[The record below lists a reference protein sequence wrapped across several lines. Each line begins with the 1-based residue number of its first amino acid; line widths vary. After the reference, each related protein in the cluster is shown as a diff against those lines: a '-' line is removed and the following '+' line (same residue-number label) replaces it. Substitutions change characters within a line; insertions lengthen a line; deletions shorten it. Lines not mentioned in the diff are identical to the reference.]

1 MVWLETYS
9 RDRKQLLPH
18 DEGGVGK
25 GIMNW
30 MLSNWVERRAS
41 KEQHL
46 RSAAGV
52 WRNAM
57 AAILQ
62 ATGSLRRH
70 YSDVATVEITEH
82 NRDHV
87 IIEIT
92 PRSCRGITRR
102 DRGGA
107 VTIDLQFL
115 PEAPQII
122 VGFDRGRIQRFV
134 IEADCDHAY
143 VAFQGK
149 ELLLDEFSR
158 LVLEET
164 FFNLAA
170 PESISVVRQS
180 PEAALQYVNE
190 LVRRLEE
197 QRGES
202 KCSDATSK

>member
-1 MVWLETYS
+1 
-9 RDRKQLLPH
+9 
-18 DEGGVGK
+18 
-25 GIMNW
+25 MNW

-41 KEQHL
+41 REQHL
-46 RSAAGV
+46 RAAADV
-52 WRNAM
+52 WRNAL

-62 ATGSLRRH
+62 AIGSLRRH

-87 IIEIT
+87 MIEIL
-92 PRSCRGITRR
+92 PRSCRGLAAH

-107 VTIDLQFL
+107 VVIDLQFL
-115 PEAPQII
+115 SEAPQII
-122 VGFDRGRIQRFV
+122 VGMDRGRIQRFA

-143 VAFQGK
+143 LAFQGR

-158 LVLEET
+158 IVLEDT
-164 FFNLAA
+164 FFSLGA
-170 PESISVVRQS
+170 PSVSIVRQS

-197 QRGES
+197 QHGES